1 MTELLRALAVLAE
14 PPGPEAERIARVLG
28 LRWSPS
34 RADYTN
40 LFQLELPPYASVYL
54 GDEGQLG
61 GEARDR
67 VAGFWRAVG
76 LVPPSEAD
84 HLAALLGLYA
94 AVAETDPSAE
104 NAVSDTASQSGAGSG
119 EPGVRHR
126 VQRAVLWE
134 HVLSWVS
141 VYAEKAMEI
150 APAPYRRWAALL
162 DEALVAE
169 AQRLPS
175 EGLVPLHLRVAGP
188 LADPR
193 EEGLEPFLASLLAPV
208 RSGIVLTR
216 ADLVRAARELGLG
229 LRVGERRFTLRALF
243 AQDAVAMLGWL
254 ASEAESWGARH
265 RRHGDALAS
274 VGDVWAE
281 RAERAVSL
289 LRELAETTTK
299 EVVGV

>member
-28 LRWSPS
+28 LRPSPS
-34 RADYTN
+34 RADYTD
-40 LFQLELPPYASVYL
+40 LFQLELPPYASIYL

-76 LVPPSEAD
+76 LVPPVEAD

-94 AVAETDPSAE
+94 EAREIEAPEA
-104 NAVSDTASQSGAGSG
+104 A
-119 EPGVRHR
+119 R
-126 VQRAVLWE
+126 RALLWE
-134 HVLSWVS
+134 HLLSWVP
-141 VYAEKAMEI
+141 VYLATVQAL
-150 APAPYRRWAALL
+150 APRSHRRWAQLLEEALL
-162 DEALVAE
+162 AE
-169 AQRLPS
+169 AARLPS
-175 EGLVPLHLRVAGP
+175 EGLVPLHLREARP

-193 EEGLEPFLASLLAPV
+193 EEGLEPFLAALLAPV

-216 ADLVRAARELGLG
+216 TDLGRAARELELG
-229 LRVGERRFTLRALF
+229 LRVGERRFALRALLG
-243 AQDAVAMLGWL
+243 QDAEGMLGWL
-254 ASEAESWGARH
+254 ASEAEGWATRH
-265 RRHGDALAS
+265 RRHGDALAP

-281 RAERAVSL
+281 RAERAASL